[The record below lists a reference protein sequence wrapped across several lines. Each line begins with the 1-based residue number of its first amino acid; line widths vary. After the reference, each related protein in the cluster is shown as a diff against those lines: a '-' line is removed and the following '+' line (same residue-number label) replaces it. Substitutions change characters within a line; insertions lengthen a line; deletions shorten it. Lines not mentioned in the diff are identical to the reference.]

1 MPRITPILQTISIRT
16 APNSTDRSRIATKM
30 NHQPTP
36 PNGEPTVRS
45 QAMNDLGQSSAP
57 RASSGDRLLDR
68 LTFLEFENRRLSALV
83 AALSLDNQ
91 ILEQLVRKP

>member
-1 MPRITPILQTISIRT
+1 MNSQPMPPKG
-16 APNSTDRSRIATKM
+16 D
-30 NHQPTP
+30 
-36 PNGEPTVRS
+36 PTVRS

-57 RASSGDRLLDR
+57 RAASGDRLLDR
-68 LTFLEFENRRLSALV
+68 LTFLECENQRLSALV